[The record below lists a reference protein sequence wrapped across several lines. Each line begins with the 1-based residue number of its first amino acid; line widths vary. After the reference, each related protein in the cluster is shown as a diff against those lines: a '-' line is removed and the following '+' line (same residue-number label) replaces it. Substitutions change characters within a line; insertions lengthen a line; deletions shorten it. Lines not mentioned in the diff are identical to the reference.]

1 MKRKIWAYLVVLIG
15 ALAYIYVELPVF
27 RLNFSSLYVFIAGAL
42 AILGFLLLNQ
52 TNHIV
57 IEEDRKTFNI
67 PKSSKIFF
75 GIAILSGAVTV
86 IGPFILSTPIFHSS
100 SYRTLLGE
108 VEESNFTKDISPVS
122 VTDIRL
128 VDKET
133 AIRLG
138 DKKIGEVPALGSI
151 SKLGEFHIQNVDG
164 SLYWVAPLVHRDTI
178 KWLTNLG
185 GTTGYIMVSA
195 VNPQDVRFVQELNGE
210 PLKIVYQPDAYLHQ
224 DLARHVY
231 LNGHM
236 SIGLTDFT
244 FEIDD
249 SGMPYWVVTL
259 YDNKVGFSGKDAVGV
274 ATVNATTGEI
284 QSYGIEDAPSWIDR
298 IQPESFITQQISD
311 WGVYVQG
318 FLNSVIAEANVL
330 VPTRGMSLVYGE
342 DGKSYWYTGITSSG
356 ADESTIGFM
365 LIDSRT
371 KEAKLYKQP
380 GATELAAMRS
390 AEGKVQEK
398 GYTATFPVMYN
409 ILGNPTYVMSLK
421 DKAGLIK
428 MVSFV
433 SVEDYSL
440 VGLGDNKEDALRSYQ
455 EALKSKGNQINIG
468 GTGVNQIE
476 AKGTVTRLS
485 ADVQN
490 GNTYYYFT
498 LDTMPNNVFITS
510 SSISKEMPLTAVG
523 DQITLLYADYG
534 NGNVDIVE
542 FDNLGLK
549 LQ

>member
-1 MKRKIWAYLVVLIG
+1 MKRKLWGYLLVLVG

-27 RLNFSSLYVFIAGAL
+27 NPRFTSLYVFVAGIAL
-42 AILGFLLLNQ
+42 LLGFFSLKGPRLITVEGDHSL
-52 TNHIV
+52 
-57 IEEDRKTFNI
+57 FNV
-67 PKSSKIFF
+67 PKLAKLFF
-75 GIAILSGAVTV
+75 GIGILAIIVTV
-86 IGPFILSTPIFHSS
+86 AAPFVLSAPFLHSS
-100 SYRTLLGE
+100 KYRELLGT
-108 VEESNFTKDISPVS
+108 VQESQFTSDISPVS
-122 VTDIRL
+122 VADIRL
-128 VDKET
+128 VDRET

-151 SKLGEFHIQNVDG
+151 SKLGEFHIQSVNG

-195 VNPQDVRFVQELNGE
+195 TNPQDVRFVQELDGQ
-210 PLKIVYQPDAYLHQ
+210 PVKIVYQPDAYLHQ

-231 LNGHM
+231 LNGHTN
-236 SIGLTDFT
+236 IGLTDFT

-249 SGMPYWVVTL
+249 NGIPYWVVTL
-259 YDNKVGFSGKDAVGV
+259 YDHKIGFGGSDAVGV

-284 QSYGIEDAPSWIDR
+284 ASYSIEDAPTWIDR
-298 IQPESFITQQISD
+298 IQPESFIGSQIRD
-311 WGVYVQG
+311 WGVYVEG
-318 FLNSVIAEANVL
+318 FLNAVITEANVL
-330 VPTRGMSLVYGE
+330 VPTTGMSLVYGE

-365 LIDSRT
+365 LVDTRT
-371 KEAKLYKQP
+371 KESKLYKQP
-380 GATELAAMRS
+380 GATEVAAMRS

-409 ILGNPTYVMSLK
+409 ILGQPTYVMSLK

-440 VGLGDNKEDALRSYQ
+440 VGLGENKEEALRSYQ

-468 GTGVNQIE
+468 NQATHLE
-476 AKGTVTRLS
+476 AKGIITRFN
-485 ADVQN
+485 ADVQS

-498 LDTMPNNVFITS
+498 IDTMPNNVFITNS
-510 SSISKEMPLTAVG
+510 ALSKELPLTQVG
-523 DQITLLYADYG
+523 DSITLLYDDYG
-534 NGNVDIVE
+534 QGNVDLVE
-542 FDNLGLK
+542 FDNLALSIK
-549 LQ
+549 